1 MKNNSLTSGNILK
14 SLVTLALPIMGTSFI
29 QMAYNLT
36 DMFWIGSIGSLAVTA
51 IGTASFFTW
60 FGQSFI
66 ILSKIGS
73 EVSIA
78 KYIGGDNLDT
88 AKKYVTNGIKLNI
101 FLAMLYSIF
110 LIVFS
115 STLIGFFK
123 FNDSSVISM
132 SKTYLVIVSIGLVFN
147 FINPMFTSIYTA
159 HGNSKTPFKINTLGL
174 IFNII
179 FDPVLIFVFDMGVA
193 GAAIATVLAQI
204 VVTALFVINIKKSN
218 LALFKVNFREKLDK
232 SILKKICSL
241 GWPVALQNGLFAFF
255 AMVIGRLVTRFGD
268 SAMAVQQIGSQIE
281 SISWM
286 TADGFAT
293 AIRAF
298 IAQNF
303 GAKQSHRILKG
314 YKVALNVALVLGLF
328 SSSLLFFGAEPIFS
342 LFISEAEIIPL
353 GVTYLRILGLSQL
366 FMCVEITTAGA
377 FNGLGKTFIPALVG
391 IVLTGAR
398 IPFAMIFSKPSLLGL
413 NGVWWVV
420 SMSSV
425 LKGLILVSLFYIL
438 ILRHRTFEKDML
450 SKI

>member
-36 DMFWIGSIGSLAVTA
+36 DMFWIGHLGSLAVTA

-78 KYIGGDNLDT
+78 KYIGGDDLDT

-101 FLAMLYSIF
+101 FLAILYSIF
-110 LIVFS
+110 LIIFK
-115 STLIGFFK
+115 STLIDFFK

-132 SKTYLVIVSIGLVFN
+132 SKIYLVIVSLGLVFN
-147 FINPMFTSIYTA
+147 FINPMLTSIYTA
-159 HGNSKTPFKINTLGL
+159 QGNSKLPFKINTIGL
-174 IFNII
+174 IFNIV
-179 FDPVLIFVFDMGVA
+179 FDPVFIFVFDLGVA

-204 VVTALFVINIKKSN
+204 VVTTLFVLSIKKSD
-218 LALFKVNFREKLDK
+218 LALFQLNFREKIDRL
-232 SILKKICSL
+232 ILRNICKL
-241 GWPVALQNGLFAFF
+241 GWPIALQNGLFAFF
-255 AMVIGRLVTRFGD
+255 AMVIGKLVTGFGD

-303 GAKQSHRILKG
+303 GAKQSNRIVRG
-314 YKVALNVALVLGLF
+314 YRVALSVAFVLGLF
-328 SSSLLFFGAEPIFS
+328 SSSLLFFGAKPIFS
-342 LFISEAEIIPL
+342 LFISEAEIIPM
-353 GVTYLRILGLSQL
+353 GVSYLRILGLSQL
-366 FMCVEITTAGA
+366 FMCLEITTAGA
-377 FNGLGKTFIPALVG
+377 FNGLGKTFLPALVG
-391 IVLTGAR
+391 ITLTAAR
-398 IPFAMIFSKPSLLGL
+398 IPFAMIFSRPSLLGL
-413 NGVWWVV
+413 NGVWWVI

-425 LKGLILVSLFYIL
+425 LKGVILLLLFYIL
-438 ILRHRTFEKDML
+438 ILRNRTFEKDML
-450 SKI
+450 NQL